1 MVLIQRLNKL
11 TKPKLLELLL
21 NTEAIKVKDMLNL
34 FKKLEAYI
42 STARNVSNKHFERFV
57 QTERQCWEKVEYL
70 RHDTLKI
77 AGVPSLVTLTFLRN
91 EVKESDIKL
100 CHRLIEKERTLIKFV
115 NRKNASHILKNKKN
129 SSDLI
134 LPSWVFL
141 RVLKSL
147 STKVCV
153 LITETCEINAKS

>member
-57 QTERQCWEKVEYL
+57 QTERQC
-70 RHDTLKI
+70 
-77 AGVPSLVTLTFLRN
+77 
-91 EVKESDIKL
+91 
-100 CHRLIEKERTLIKFV
+100 
-115 NRKNASHILKNKKN
+115 
-129 SSDLI
+129 
-134 LPSWVFL
+134 
-141 RVLKSL
+141 
-147 STKVCV
+147 
-153 LITETCEINAKS
+153 